1 MMLASANGAE
11 IYYTNRIFKAVEFG
25 NQIRP
30 ADMLNAESK
39 KLTNIVKGLAVQ
51 LDMTN
56 TYAIEKQ
63 VALPVCYGSA
73 EEAWNAALVYNN
85 GTPSNYPGQIFDNVG
100 WVRGTKSHK
109 GEWGAYL
116 WVLQNRIA
124 FKSSE
129 TNLWVS
135 PSNGFPVA
143 ITKVMVG
150 SLGDYGPMEAVVDI
164 GPHLAAA
171 TNNFPGANQ
180 SESREFY
187 VDITNVFYQLSIPD
201 IWVTPLYAVR
211 GFGGSNVDYS
221 VTGTNIPNGVTW
233 LLTPDG
239 LTSGAV
245 IQVSNDWHYASVT
258 PGNVATNYKIRV
270 TSVDNTN
277 FYVEVNLYVCDVE
290 SIEASCPIATNSPQ
304 FFEGGKTNFGDPCSA
319 TETGQTLIVYYDAV
333 VNASYQVQDFD
344 VTLKANVLPTSI
356 TASQLSESW
365 AKVEG
370 PTSGSLNRTDTFE
383 VKYQNPKVGGLYKFE
398 FDLGLSGCAKSGANV
413 DLPLAGADMTT
424 WLDTETK
431 AVGAWATAH
440 KAATQLANDS
450 PVPFVTRYAVYQTWC
465 SISGS
470 FFDYVFDPV
479 DAQQHAPCR
488 RFQPTIGPNG
498 QYGYVTVNGV
508 VVHGS
513 KINNMMWALFGRY
526 WGWSETSLRLG
537 AHLNQL
543 ARTNRIDGA
552 TSQNAIGFGDDIHDN
567 PSANIT
573 TILTPANLRTLQ
585 DPNALIEEKLW
596 PSPDAAD
603 TGNSTFTRPTLPT
616 TP

>member
-1 MMLASANGAE
+1 MTAYKVYDAARRLTTVVGPTNVLVD
-11 IYYTNRIFKAVEFG
+11 TNRTVAREYEVSVWGYETAEAAWGAVVASVTNYGREHTNAMYG
-25 NQIRP
+25 N
-30 ADMLNAESK
+30 AGW
-39 KLTNIVKGLAVQ
+39 VKG
-51 LDMTN
+51 TR
-56 TYAIEKQ
+56 
-63 VALPVCYGSA
+63 
-73 EEAWNAALVYNN
+73 EAY
-85 GTPSNYPGQIFDNVG
+85 
-100 WVRGTKSHK
+100 
-109 GEWGAYL
+109 GEWGGYL
-116 WVLQNRIA
+116 WWLENEVA
-124 FKSSE
+124 FE
-129 TNLWVS
+129 TSATNIRVS
-135 PSNGFPVA
+135 PYGVTNYIARVL
-143 ITKVMVG
+143 VG
-150 SLGDYGPMEAVVDI
+150 TIGDYEPMTNVVDR
-164 GPHLAAA
+164 GPRDVEGL
-171 TNNFPGANQ
+171 TNYAGAGVA
-180 SESREFY
+180 EDALTPADYRAFY
-187 VDITNVFYQLSIPD
+187 VVL
-201 IWVTPLYAVR
+201 R
-211 GFGGSNVDYS
+211 
-221 VTGTNIPNGVTW
+221 
-233 LLTPDG
+233 
-239 LTSGAV
+239 
-245 IQVSNDWHYASVT
+245 
-258 PGNVATNYKIRV
+258 
-270 TSVDNTN
+270 
-277 FYVEVNLYVCDVE
+277 VE
-290 SIEASCPIATNSPQ
+290 SIEASCPKADNSPQ
-304 FFEGGKTNFGDPCSA
+304 TFEGHKTDFGNPCAA
-319 TETGQTLIVYYDAV
+319 TSPGQALIIFYNAV
-333 VNASYQVQDFD
+333 LDGSFQVEDFD

-356 TASQLSESW
+356 TADQLSESW

-370 PTSGSLNRTDTFE
+370 PASGSLNRTDTFE

-413 DLPLAGADMTT
+413 DLPLAGADMTS

-431 AVGAWATAH
+431 AVGTWATAH
-440 KAATQLANDS
+440 KTATEDANDS
-450 PVPFVTRYAVYQTWC
+450 PIPGVTLVKVYLTWC

-470 FFDYVFDPV
+470 FFDYEFDPV

-543 ARTNRIDGA
+543 GRDLRLDGA

-573 TILTPANLRTLQ
+573 AILTPANLRTLQ